1 MKAAAAADAYWRASG
16 GSTKSWGTDRLNSW
30 KYHFKQVQSAATE
43 KIRKEI
49 RRHCVEHS
57 NGNQLLSGTGK

>member
-1 MKAAAAADAYWRASG
+1 
-16 GSTKSWGTDRLNSW
+16 
-30 KYHFKQVQSAATE
+30 VQSAATE